1 MFPRRFLL
9 RGRHVSAKSG
19 PAGDRCSFCA
29 ATRRSEARD
38 NHWLR
43 LTGDDQRQVR
53 VVRWSVAMRRIL
65 LAAAM
70 LGTASGA
77 QAADLPFLR
86 GSFTDGLTTTKVFW
100 QGYYLGGQL
109 AYGSIHSKLP
119 GTINSDMQATF
130 HPPTDVDLLLAGAG
144 GGAQS
149 QHGLRG
155 LRRLQLAMGRRRRR
169 CGGELSSRRVPCLR
183 RLDGEQIQSRLDR
196 PVDNPFDRGAQGVG
210 FRLAADARRLHHGML
225 PALCLFRRR
234 RRQPDDRTQRF
245 SHLRLRCFRLWN
257 TATKTTLVYGYSAGF
272 GLDVMLMGGLFT
284 RLEYEYQRVT
294 SDIETNINSVRVGLG
309 YKF

>member
-1 MFPRRFLL
+1 
-9 RGRHVSAKSG
+9 
-19 PAGDRCSFCA
+19 
-29 ATRRSEARD
+29 
-38 NHWLR
+38 
-43 LTGDDQRQVR
+43 
-53 VVRWSVAMRRIL
+53 MRRIL

-70 LGTASGA
+70 LGTASGT

-119 GTINSDMQATF
+119 GAINSDMQSTF
-130 HPPTDVDLLLAGAG
+130 HPPAGVTYYWRGLGEAHSLNAGYGGFAGYNSQWEDVVVGVEANYLHGEYRAYAGSMGNVYNPDSTVLSSTHSTAVLRVSDFGSLRMRAGYIMGCFLPYAYFGAG
-144 GGAQS
+144 LGS
-149 QHGLRG
+149 QTIERNV
-155 LRRLQLAMGRRRRR
+155 
-169 CGGELSSRRVPCLR
+169 SSSP
-183 RLDGEQIQSRLDR
+183 S
-196 PVDNPFDRGAQGVG
+196 PV
-210 FRLAADARRLHHGML
+210 L
-225 PALCLFRRR
+225 PM
-234 RRQPDDRTQRF
+234 
-245 SHLRLRCFRLWN
+245 WN
-257 TATKTTLVYGYSAGF
+257 TATKTKLVYGYSAGF